1 MQRTISTLV
10 ALLVGIA
17 APARAEDDPGDTPLY
32 LGQKNHVKIELGVGL
47 SGSEDSD
54 LLSLQPTIEG
64 RFGIGES
71 LGIQAVIPM
80 MWVDVSSDLDDDN
93 RFDIGNPTV
102 ALEVLLDPN
111 PRAIKLVRA
120 GVALPLLTIE
130 DPSDFGDL
138 KDLVLQAVNVMM
150 AWGSNGFF
158 DMWRYA
164 PDTLSVFGELQGTL
178 DVEGMF
184 VDFRAGAGILIP
196 TSDDSDTEVAVQ
208 ALGRVGFG
216 NVVRPFL
223 GLGMVFI
230 PTEAEGL
237 SGDEDAFQ
245 FGVQGGAIFE
255 LGSARLDA
263 MLQVNIDRPAGFS
276 FDDDGVFGI
285 HVGATIPF

>member
-1 MQRTISTLV
+1 MYRTLV
-10 ALLVGIA
+10 TLAALFVT
-17 APARAEDDPGDTPLY
+17 APSHAEDARDTPLY
-32 LGQKNHVKIELGVGL
+32 LGQGSHVKVALGVGL
-47 SGSEDSD
+47 SGNADSD
-54 LLSLQPTIEG
+54 LLSLQPTIEA
-64 RFGIGES
+64 RFALGES
-71 LGIQAVIPM
+71 LGIQAVVPM

-93 RFDIGNPTV
+93 RFDLGNPSV
-102 ALEVLLDPN
+102 AIEVLLDPN

-120 GVALPLLTIE
+120 GVALPLLSIE
-130 DPSDFGDL
+130 EPTGLGDL
-138 KDLVLQAVNVMM
+138 KDLVLQAGNVIM
-150 AWGSNGFF
+150 AWGANGFF

-184 VDFRAGAGILIP
+184 VDFRAGAGVLIP
-196 TSDDSDTEVAVQ
+196 TSDDSDTEVTVQ

-216 NVVRPFL
+216 DVVRPFL

-255 LGSARLDA
+255 LGRARLDA
-263 MLQVNIDRPAGFS
+263 HLQLNIDSPAGFS